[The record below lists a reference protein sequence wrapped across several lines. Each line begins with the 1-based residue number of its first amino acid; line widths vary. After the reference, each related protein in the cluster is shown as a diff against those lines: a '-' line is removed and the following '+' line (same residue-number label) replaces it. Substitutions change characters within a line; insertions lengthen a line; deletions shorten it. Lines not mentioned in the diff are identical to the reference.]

1 MRNAAQLILAVTLP
15 LAVGGLSGFATA
27 SGVAS
32 WYPTLAKPSFN
43 PTAWVFGPTG
53 TVLYIQMG
61 VALFLVWQQ
70 GQNTQGVRLALFVF
84 GVQLML
90 NALWSIIFFRMQSPG
105 WAFAEIILLWS
116 AIIATLW
123 AFWRVMPAAG
133 WLLVPYLAWV
143 SFAAVLNGSIWFLNR

>member
-1 MRNAAQLILAVTLP
+1 MRNAVQLILAVTVP

-27 SGVAS
+27 GGVTS

-43 PTAWVFGPTG
+43 PPAWVFGPTW
-53 TVLYIQMG
+53 TVLYILMG
-61 VALFLVWQQ
+61 VALFLVWRQ
-70 GQNTQGVRLALFVF
+70 GLDTQGVRLALIVF

-90 NALWSIIFFRMQSPG
+90 NGLWSIIFFRMQSPG
-105 WAFAEIILLWS
+105 WAFAEIILLWI

-123 AFWRVMPAAG
+123 AFWRVLPAAG

-143 SFAAVLNGSIWFLNR
+143 SFAGVLNGSIWFLNR